1 MKITYHY
8 TNGKS
13 FTTPYSRHIFFNRN
27 SIVTHHDVSEDNPKL
42 PKPDERTIDKSIT
55 GVTRVLTNSLGFFED
70 PEMIASVNLKEVS
83 IDRIDIKVYQYQCY
97 ELLLDQAV
105 DAGWRVNMRKM
116 HNRETG
122 YNIHITLTKPT
133 L

>member
-8 TNGKS
+8 ANGKS
-13 FTTPYSRHIFFNRN
+13 FTTPYARHLYLNRN
-27 SIVTHHDVSEDNPKL
+27 SIVTHHDVNKDYHKL
-42 PKPDERTIDKSIT
+42 PKPDDRTIDKSIT
-55 GVTRVLTNSLGFFED
+55 GVTRIFTNPLHFFED
-70 PEMIASVNLKEVS
+70 PEMIASVNLGEVS
-83 IDRIDIKVYQYQCY
+83 VDRIDIKLYQVRIY

-105 DAGWRVNMRKM
+105 NAGWRVNMRKM